1 MSSSVSTKPHVN
13 ERVLAGCI
21 SLENEPFAFGFQWH
35 DSLIPVGDNYT
46 AIERAVFECACAG
59 CESIWITV
67 NDDFAPLIKD
77 RLKDYVYDP
86 VWFFR
91 EYDVFPT
98 ENQKLIPIFLVPQ
111 MVKYRKKRDSPGWGI
126 INSALYANMVGKQ
139 ISQYNTP
146 NLFYAAFSHGI
157 YNPRELIK
165 HRRVIS
171 NEKVVITYDDKNIYN
186 GNRVGFTFDQ
196 ADISAIKSYIIK
208 NGTKLHKVVGDN
220 TSDNFLE
227 KLPASE
233 RYSARNFSLAEVFSP
248 LKKDEHREIKL
259 LWYHEIDSWH
269 NYRKYMRSDNYLVR
283 PKIFAGKRLLPTMGM
298 DEQDDN

>member
-1 MSSSVSTKPHVN
+1 M
-13 ERVLAGCI
+13 
-21 SLENEPFAFGFQWH
+21 
-35 DSLIPVGDNYT
+35 
-46 AIERAVFECACAG
+46 
-59 CESIWITV
+59 
-67 NDDFAPLIKD
+67 
-77 RLKDYVYDP
+77 
-86 VWFFR
+86 
-91 EYDVFPT
+91 
-98 ENQKLIPIFLVPQ
+98 
-111 MVKYRKKRDSPGWGI
+111 
-126 INSALYANMVGKQ
+126 
-139 ISQYNTP
+139 
-146 NLFYAAFSHGI
+146 
-157 YNPRELIK
+157 
-165 HRRVIS
+165 IS

-233 RYSARNFSLAEVFSP
+233 RYSARNFSLAEVFSS